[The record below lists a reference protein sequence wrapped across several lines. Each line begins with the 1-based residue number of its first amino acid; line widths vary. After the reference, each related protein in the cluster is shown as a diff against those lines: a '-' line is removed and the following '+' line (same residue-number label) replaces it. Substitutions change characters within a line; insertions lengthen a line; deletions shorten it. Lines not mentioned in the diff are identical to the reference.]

1 MKQLYCFLIV
11 LAFVAGARTRAEQPA
26 DYAAVPAELRFQA
39 ASFSSGPSNQ
49 FPRMKGT
56 YNGLAVPTNE
66 FVAEYSGFFTL
77 SIDSDRYFD
86 GWMNVG
92 DKRYPLGGRF
102 DNQGRAGVTIYKQV
116 WDDCYCYSYLLLVW
130 VVNLRLIPDTDEI
143 EGNADNVSRGWRT
156 GMFGYRAFGKED
168 EPAPQKGRYTL
179 RLPSNADPAVAPAG
193 EGYSLVKVDSRG
205 RVEAY
210 GALADGTAYSRSA
223 AISTNGWWPFYFPL
237 SNGKGA
243 LIGWLN
249 FSSMP
254 ASDVAGDLTLVR
266 PYNEDRKYYPN
277 GYFGTVPASGSR
289 WTEPSSS
296 MLALTWINGV
306 FRISGGNLS
315 APATNRIELLPGG
328 KLTDKGGGITK
339 LKFSLSRSTGKISG
353 TFTHPDSGKKTSYYG
368 VLDQLQDIG
377 AGYFLGS
384 SQGGLVRL
392 EPAP

>member
-1 MKQLYCFLIV
+1 M
-11 LAFVAGARTRAEQPA
+11 ATSDAMG
-26 DYAAVPAELRFQA
+26 FQA
-39 ASFSSGPSNQ
+39 AGFTGGGPSNQ

-56 YNGLAVPTNE
+56 YNGLASPTNE

-77 SIDSDRYFD
+77 TIDSDRYFD

-102 DNQGRAGVTIYKQV
+102 DSQGRAGVTIYKQV

-130 VVNLRLIPDTDEI
+130 VVNLRLIPDTDAI
-143 EGNADNVSRGWRT
+143 EGNADNVSHGWRT
-156 GMFGYRAFGKED
+156 GLFGYRAFGKED

-193 EGYSLVKVDSRG
+193 EGYGLVKVDSRG

-237 SNGKGA
+237 NKGKGA

-249 FSSMP
+249 FSGLP
-254 ASDVAGDLTLVR
+254 ISDVAGNLMLVR

-277 GYFGTVPASGSR
+277 GYTGTVPASGSR

-296 MLALTWINGV
+296 TLALTWTNGV

-315 APATNRIELLPGG
+315 APVANSIDLLPGG
-328 KLTDKGGGITK
+328 KLIDRGGGIAK

-353 TFTHPDSGKKTSYYG
+353 TFTHPESGKKSSYYG
-368 VLDQLQDIG
+368 VLDQKQDVG

-384 SQGGLVRL
+384 TQGGLVRL
-392 EPAP
+392 EAVP